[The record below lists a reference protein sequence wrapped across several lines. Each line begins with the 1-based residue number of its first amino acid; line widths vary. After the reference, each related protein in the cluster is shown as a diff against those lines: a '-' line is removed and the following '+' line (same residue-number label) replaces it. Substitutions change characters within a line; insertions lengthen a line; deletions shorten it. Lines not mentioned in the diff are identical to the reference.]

1 MWMFDAVE
9 NNGKYTR
16 SVDFIVASSCLA
28 ALHILVHCLQVA
40 SLGTADHNVCPS
52 WWTLLHL
59 SIV

>member
-1 MWMFDAVE
+1 MFDAIE

-16 SVDFIVASSCLA
+16 SVESYII
-28 ALHILVHCLQVA
+28 ILIGWFMTTIILLHCLQMA
-40 SLGTADHNVCPS
+40 GLGTADHNVCPG